1 VKAFVPYLAVGV
13 LVCAVSD
20 PSHAQ
25 ETMHVTSGALQ
36 FGDVEGQLD
45 LRAQADLTMNG
56 DVFADGGQYR
66 PGDCRVPECFPGT
79 TVSLHASW
87 SGGDL
92 MGTATLRGHDY
103 VLASEGPNGSAG
115 IANFEGSVVLPEF
128 TSSGTA
134 DVSAPFTF
142 NGQLK
147 IGEAGETDLL
157 TGGGTATL
165 HLRLSA
171 EGPNWVVD
179 SATYQFEPVKTKRDR

>member
-1 VKAFVPYLAVGV
+1 ML
-13 LVCAVSD
+13 D

-25 ETMHVTSGALQ
+25 GTMHVTSGALQ

-45 LRAQADLTMNG
+45 LRAQADLTMHG

-66 PGDCRVPECFPGT
+66 PGDCRVPVCFPGT

-103 VLASEGPNGSAG
+103 VLASEGPNGSNG
-115 IANFEGSVVLPEF
+115 IAHFEGSVVLPEF
-128 TSSGTA
+128 TSSGIA

-142 NGQLK
+142 DGQLK
-147 IGEAGETDLL
+147 IGEAGETDLI

-179 SATYQFEPVKTKRDR
+179 SATYQFER